1 MLTPTWTARTR
12 CGPLTARPEQVEARR
27 PQLGRPRPSEEPRRS
42 ARPVGLARRLGEAD
56 PATGMADQEAAPGG
70 HEEEACEGNAARN
83 YETLCGTT
91 HGPEAQDAA
100 RVSRARGDGLS
111 SQELATGFAAAQ
123 AGGGAGKE
131 QVGPFGHEGYHRD
144 QSSQRGPPSQGAR
157 DLAWGEQVG
166 RFESQGPYDGRPSQH
181 DQPPQRTREQARE
194 EQVGSFGPG
203 GRHWGQP
210 SRRGPASRGAQEQA
224 WEGQG
229 GLFAGGGYYDDPPR
243 GPRLELRDEEP
254 WGDARADP
262 PRGLRLELG
271 TRSPGGTHV
280 ALTGIGGRPTG
291 GTALRRGRGQARC
304 TAHQGGVK
312 TKSKRGHRSS
322 REWGTTAQGVPALE
336 DPPWEVGPRAGGG
349 PARTTRRAMGP
360 TWITIPRGGSW
371 ARRGDPGGVIAS
383 QGTVSRPC
391 ALRDGM
397 DAWAPR
403 ATQVVTRLDRLN
415 ARPSGTRHVETR
427 HLGEARECRH
437 HDSLWTSAMS

>member
-70 HEEEACEGNAARN
+70 HEEEACERNATRKT
-83 YETLCGTT
+83 ETLGGTT
-91 HGPEAQDAA
+91 HGHEAQDAA
-100 RVSRARGDGLS
+100 RVSRARGDGHS

-123 AGGGAGKE
+123 AGGGAGKG

-144 QSSQRGPPSQGAR
+144 QSSQRGPTSQGAR

-194 EQVGSFGPG
+194 EQVGSFRPG

-243 GPRLELRDEEP
+243 GLCPGLRDEEP
-254 WGDARADP
+254 
-262 PRGLRLELG
+262 
-271 TRSPGGTHV
+271 
-280 ALTGIGGRPTG
+280 
-291 GTALRRGRGQARC
+291 
-304 TAHQGGVK
+304 
-312 TKSKRGHRSS
+312 
-322 REWGTTAQGVPALE
+322 
-336 DPPWEVGPRAGGG
+336 
-349 PARTTRRAMGP
+349 
-360 TWITIPRGGSW
+360 
-371 ARRGDPGGVIAS
+371 
-383 QGTVSRPC
+383 
-391 ALRDGM
+391 
-397 DAWAPR
+397 
-403 ATQVVTRLDRLN
+403 
-415 ARPSGTRHVETR
+415 
-427 HLGEARECRH
+427 
-437 HDSLWTSAMS
+437 